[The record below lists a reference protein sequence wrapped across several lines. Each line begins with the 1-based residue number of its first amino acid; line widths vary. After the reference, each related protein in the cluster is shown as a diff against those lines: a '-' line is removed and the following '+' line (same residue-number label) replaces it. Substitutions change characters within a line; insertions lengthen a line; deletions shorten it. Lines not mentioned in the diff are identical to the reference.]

1 MTARKDP
8 TKKSHIGLTLM
19 VLIVSVIAAGVSW
32 GYGTYARLEEENREL
47 PKLALATIVRDLRAY
62 HKASGRFPE
71 TFEQLDEK
79 RRVEG
84 RNYELNG
91 RALSMANYFYVLTAV
106 DVHRATVW
114 AVPAGPRRDEAATQ
128 FIVVE
133 PSDLV
138 VWKGAA
144 IPIADVGS
152 IHGNPTRSELAA
164 LGLIEQPS
172 AKREKGNR

>member
-8 TKKSHIGLTLM
+8 SKKSRIGLTMML
-19 VLIVSVIAAGVSW
+19 LIVSVIAAGSSW
-32 GYGTYARLEEENREL
+32 AYGTYARLERENREL

-71 TFEQLDEK
+71 TFEELDGK

-84 RNYELNG
+84 RAYELGG
-91 RALSMANYFYVLTAV
+91 RAVSMANYFYVLTAV
-106 DVHRATVW
+106 DAHRATVW

-128 FIVVE
+128 FLVVE
-133 PSDLV
+133 PVELA

-144 IPIADVGS
+144 IPVADVGS
-152 IHGNPTRSELAA
+152 IHGNPTRGELAA
-164 LGLIEQPS
+164 LGLIEQP
-172 AKREKGNR
+172 AATREKR